1 MENMENKNKEQ
12 ETKETKREVTNEMLY
27 EAMQHLMVGQACILT
42 THMTLFNMMLEHK
55 SELKLTDDEVD
66 ILEHG
71 LEAFECTINGLESH
85 AEVDKKIAEAR
96 TVKGF
101 QVVEVSSPKELEEL
115 MKILL
120 R

>member
-1 MENMENKNKEQ
+1 MENKNKEQ
-12 ETKETKREVTNEMLY
+12 ETKEAKETKREVTNEMLY

-55 SELKLTDDEVD
+55 SELKLTDDEAD

-96 TVKGF
+96 MEKGIR
-101 QVVEVSSPKELEEL
+101 VVEVGSPKELEEL

>member
-1 MENMENKNKEQ
+1 
-12 ETKETKREVTNEMLY
+12 MLY
-27 EAMQHLMVGQACILT
+27 EAMQHLMVGQACTLT
-42 THMTLFNMMLEHK
+42 AHMTLFNMMLERK
-55 SELKLTDDEVD
+55 SELKLTDDEAD
-66 ILEHG
+66 TLEYG
-71 LEAFECTINGLESH
+71 LKAFECTINGLESH

-101 QVVEVSSPKELEEL
+101 RVIEINSPNELEEL